1 VLDWAARWP
10 PRAGR
15 TDPLPYAPLDLKGA
29 AITLL
34 VCLLWGANP
43 VAIKIGLADA
53 PPLRLAVFRFVLGGL
68 AILGWAALTGRL
80 RGVRVLAEERRPL
93 LVLGLLFTAQI
104 ASMNVGTALTS
115 AAHSAIFLNLY
126 AVHTVVLAHFLIPGD
141 RLTPRRLAGTL
152 VAYGG
157 IAVLFAGEAS
167 SGSATLLGDTI
178 MFASGLILGERT
190 VYLARAVQRFDPVKL
205 LLAQAAVGVVL
216 FAAMS
221 LAFEPAPT
229 RWTARLGL
237 AIAFQGGVVAGFNF
251 IVNLWLL
258 KRYRPSVLGTFFLT
272 QPIFGVVAAA
282 LVAGDALT
290 LDLLV
295 ASVAVAVGV
304 GLSSR

>member
-1 VLDWAARWP
+1 
-10 PRAGR
+10 
-15 TDPLPYAPLDLKGA
+15 
-29 AITLL
+29 

-43 VAIKIGLADA
+43 VAIKVGLADA
-53 PPLRLAVFRFVLGGL
+53 PPLRLAVYRFVVGGL
-68 AILGWAALTGRL
+68 VIVAWAALTGRL
-80 RGVRVLAEERRPL
+80 RSFRVEREERRPL

-126 AVHTVVLAHFLIPGD
+126 AVHTVVLAHFSIPGD
-141 RLTPRRLAGTL
+141 RMTPRRFAGTAI
-152 VAYGG
+152 AYGG
-157 IAVLFAGEAS
+157 IAFLFAGERA
-167 SGSATLLGDTI
+167 GDSATVLGDAI

-190 VYLARAVQRFDPVKL
+190 VYLARAVQRLDPVKL
-205 LLAQAAVGVVL
+205 LLAQATIGVPIFML
-216 FAAMS
+216 LS
-221 LAFEPAPT
+221 LVFEPEPT

-237 AIAFQGGVVAGFNF
+237 SIGFQGVVVAGFNF

-290 LDLLV
+290 ADLLL
-295 ASVAVAVGV
+295 ASAAVAVGV
-304 GLSSR
+304 GLSAR